1 MAVCGITNFFIQ
13 SGFECVF
20 TVRFAVS
27 LSLVTCHSSLITCH
41 LSLVNCWKKEY
52 EVVGLL
58 SHPSFR
64 GMSAKDCY
72 SLV

>member
-20 TVRFAVS
+20 TIRFAVS
-27 LSLVTCHSSLITCH
+27 LSIVTHH